1 MKKLY
6 YTCPIKAIYMM
17 KEFGVELEF
26 PDDDGELFD
35 FKHCG
40 INGESVSEFLEG
52 VEGYPNKIYVAKD
65 SEHIFEP
72 KSHDVVFSQEQ
83 QFSKIHPKLHKDV
96 ITYLG
101 GNIVMRNDKHF
112 FMPEVEND
120 D

>member
-1 MKKLY
+1 MARLY
-6 YTCPIKAIYMM
+6 YTCPIKALYMI

-26 PDDDGELFD
+26 PDEDGDLFN

-52 VEGYPNKIYVAKD
+52 VDGYPEKIYVAKD

-72 KSHDVVFSQEQ
+72 KDYDLRNDVDWN
-83 QFSKIHPKLHKDV
+83 SKNYTKNLNSNCKI
-96 ITYLG
+96 I
-101 GNIVMRNDKHF
+101 MRDDKHF

-120 D
+120 N